1 MKRLIYSSLE
11 ERTLRKQAE
20 LNYLLQ
26 KKVVERKEQEL
37 KQLNKELEQEIDK
50 LNKLKKI
57 YKSY

>member
-11 ERTLRKQAE
+11 ERTPRKQAE

-37 KQLNKELEQEIDK
+37 EQLNKELEQEIDK

>member
-11 ERTLRKQAE
+11 ERTPRKQAE
-20 LNYLLQ
+20 INYLLQ

-37 KQLNKELEQEIDK
+37 EQLNKELEQEKDK
-50 LNKLKKI
+50 LDKLKKI

>member
-11 ERTLRKQAE
+11 KLTPRKQAE
-20 LNYLLQ
+20 INYLLQ

-37 KQLNKELEQEIDK
+37 EQLKKELEQEKDK
-50 LNKLKKI
+50 LNELKKI

>member
-11 ERTLRKQAE
+11 KQTPRKQAE
-20 LNYLLQ
+20 INYLLQ

-37 KQLNKELEQEIDK
+37 EQLNKELEQEKDK
-50 LNKLKKI
+50 LDKLKKI

>member
-37 KQLNKELEQEIDK
+37 EQLNKELEQEIDK
-50 LNKLKKI
+50 LNQLKKI

>member
-1 MKRLIYSSLE
+1 MRRLVYSSLE
-11 ERTLRKQAE
+11 ERTPRKQAE

-37 KQLNKELEQEIDK
+37 ERLNKELEQEIDK
-50 LNKLKKI
+50 LNELKKI

>member
-11 ERTLRKQAE
+11 KRTPRKQAE
-20 LNYLLQ
+20 INYLLQ

-37 KQLNKELEQEIDK
+37 EQLNKELEQEKDK
-50 LNKLKKI
+50 LNELKKI

>member
-11 ERTLRKQAE
+11 ERTPRKQAE

-50 LNKLKKI
+50 LNQLKKI
-57 YKSY
+57 YRSY

>member
-11 ERTLRKQAE
+11 ERTPRKQAE

-26 KKVVERKEQEL
+26 KKVVKRKEQEL
-37 KQLNKELEQEIDK
+37 EQLNKKLEQEIDK

>member
-11 ERTLRKQAE
+11 ERTPRKQAG

-26 KKVVERKEQEL
+26 KKVVEKKEQEL

-50 LNKLKKI
+50 LNQLKKI